1 MLTVYR
7 AELPRTLTLVVA
19 RSLAVPAA
27 SFVVREFHSDSQ
39 ITITANLDRDP
50 FEGTMTTVCGEM
62 PARVRN
68 REPDRSRARRGVNGS

>member
-27 SFVVREFHSDSQ
+27 SLVVREFHSTDSQ
-39 ITITANLDRDP
+39 ITIMANLDRKP
-50 FEGTMTTVCGEM
+50 FEATMTTVCGKC
-62 PARVRN
+62 R
-68 REPDRSRARRGVNGS
+68 RELAIGNSIDRMGSVE

>member
-27 SFVVREFHSDSQ
+27 SLVVREFHCDNQ
-39 ITITANLDRDP
+39 ITIGANLDRKP
-50 FEGTMTTVCGEM
+50 FEATMTTVFGKCRREL
-62 PARVRN
+62 AIASSIDRVDSVR
-68 REPDRSRARRGVNGS
+68 